1 MKYLK
6 QFAIILAVSL
16 LGEALQ
22 QLLPLPVPA
31 SIYGLALMFLALRLK
46 LLPLAAVEQTADFL
60 VEIMPVM
67 FIPAAVGLLES
78 WPALRTMLLPAL
90 AAVIVVTPCV
100 MGATGR
106 AAQAVLRAERRN
118 RKEASS

>member
-22 QLLPLPVPA
+22 TLLPLPVPA

-46 LLPLAAVEQTADFL
+46 ILPLDAVEQTADFL
-60 VEIMPVM
+60 VGIMPVM
-67 FIPAAVGLLES
+67 FIPAAVGLPEA

-90 AAVIVVTPCV
+90 AAVTVITVCV

-106 AAQAVLRAERRN
+106 AAQAVLRAERRH
-118 RKEASS
+118 REEAQS